1 MNAVTLDSMV
11 FDHFE
16 TVGEDYL
23 TGIEGEGILGA
34 VAYGLCQG
42 AVGGISGFGAGLGAS
57 IALTQVS
64 PPMAAEAA
72 PSPLANWSWD
82 YCRCRR
88 WLGTGIAEGWKNG
101 W

>member
-1 MNAVTLDSMV
+1 MNAVTLDSMA

-42 AVGGISGFGAGLGAS
+42 AVGGISGFGAGLGVS
-57 IALTQVS
+57 IALAQVS

-72 PSPLANWSWD
+72 P
-82 YCRCRR
+82 
-88 WLGTGIAEGWKNG
+88 WLIGVGTIAGAVGGLVQGSAEGWKNG

>member
-1 MNAVTLDSMV
+1 MA

-16 TVGEDYL
+16 TAGEDYL

-42 AVGGISGFGAGLGAS
+42 AVGGISGFGAGLGVS
-57 IALTQVS
+57 IALAQVS

-72 PSPLANWSWD
+72 P
-82 YCRCRR
+82 
-88 WLGTGIAEGWKNG
+88 WLIGVGTIAGAAVDTWG
-101 W
+101 PWI

>member
-1 MNAVTLDSMV
+1 MNAVTLNSMA

-16 TVGEDYL
+16 TVVEDYL
-23 TGIEGEGILGA
+23 AGVEGEGLLGA

-57 IALTQVS
+57 IALARVS

-72 PSPLANWSWD
+72 P
-82 YCRCRR
+82 
-88 WLGTGIAEGWKNG
+88 WLIGVGTIAGAVGGLVQGSAEGWKNG

>member
-1 MNAVTLDSMV
+1 MNTVTLDSMA

-16 TVGEDYL
+16 TAGEDYL

-57 IALTQVS
+57 IALARVS

-72 PSPLANWSWD
+72 P
-82 YCRCRR
+82 
-88 WLGTGIAEGWKNG
+88 WLIGVGTIAGAVGGLVQGSAEGWKNG

>member
-1 MNAVTLDSMV
+1 MTAILRR
-11 FDHFE
+11 
-16 TVGEDYL
+16 GEDYL

-57 IALTQVS
+57 IALAQVS

-72 PSPLANWSWD
+72 P
-82 YCRCRR
+82 
-88 WLGTGIAEGWKNG
+88 WLIGVGTIAGAVDGLVQGSAEGWKNG

>member
-1 MNAVTLDSMV
+1 MAL
-11 FDHFE
+11 DHFE
-16 TVGEDYL
+16 TAGEDYL

-42 AVGGISGFGAGLGAS
+42 AVGGISGFGAGLGVS
-57 IALTQVS
+57 IALAQVS

-72 PSPLANWSWD
+72 P
-82 YCRCRR
+82 
-88 WLGTGIAEGWKNG
+88 WLIGVGTIVGAVGGLVQGSAEGWKNG

>member
-1 MNAVTLDSMV
+1 MA

-16 TVGEDYL
+16 TAGEVYL

-42 AVGGISGFGAGLGAS
+42 AVGGISGFGADLGAS
-57 IALTQVS
+57 IALAQVS

-72 PSPLANWSWD
+72 P
-82 YCRCRR
+82 
-88 WLGTGIAEGWKNG
+88 WLIGVGTIAGAVGGLVQGSAEGWKNG

>member
-1 MNAVTLDSMV
+1 MNTVTLDSMA
-11 FDHFE
+11 FDYFE
-16 TVGEDYL
+16 TAGEDYL

-57 IALTQVS
+57 IALAQVS

-72 PSPLANWSWD
+72 P
-82 YCRCRR
+82 
-88 WLGTGIAEGWKNG
+88 WLIGVGTIAGAVGGLVQGSAEGWKNG